1 MKVLMH
7 HSQRAARSF
16 VRWLEIRLNA
26 CILKVHSH
34 SKSGGSIWASLECQ
48 CCFWIAGGVS
58 VVPYYVTTHPP
69 AIQKQ
74 HWHSAIGE
82 AQIEPPLFEWAFRIQ
97 ALMAIRMLKYTWRQ
111 GFLDTRTVHV
121 VEKLAWPA
129 FELVFLSRK
138 TCSST
143 TLHAVHVQ
151 LDIKWIKRK
160 ALRLKTFPL
169 GQIYIVPHVASWN
182 VRILYMR
189 AVKIFG
195 LFLQSTP
202 VKRGWEARVSSTLM
216 PCPRQTRTRV
226 AWELMRVEKQEFTSE
241 FFFTCQTLREMR
253 VDWILPR
260 GWRKHASIL
269 IRI

>member
-74 HWHSAIGE
+74 HW
-82 AQIEPPLFEWAFRIQ
+82 
-97 ALMAIRMLKYTWRQ
+97 Q

-129 FELVFLSRK
+129 FELVFLSRL